1 MHETAKKLKRRGF
14 LLLEGVLLLAVLS
27 ALSVGTTAIFSGQFN
42 TMNAGKQASQ
52 AQQYASVEGTYVR
65 VKGYPNVD
73 DLTHDWKDM
82 SDLVGTEDGANWESK
97 VEVARTAKTD
107 DGNEMK
113 VVKLS
118 VRKKGDIVSRF
129 SEEIPLVS
137 GMEVYTK
144 DEIDTMFDT
153 VDSEIN
159 NLNSDLDA
167 FKNQTAANFT
177 DIINNINTIN
187 GNLDTLRQMI
197 EAEKA
202 TREAAI
208 NAEHNAWMAALQNEQ
223 AARTARDAE
232 LTSQLSSLQDSL
244 SKLQSALNTEIS
256 QRKAE
261 DSKLKAADNNLQQ
274 QINKEVAD
282 RKSAITTLQNDVNSK
297 YEELKN
303 LYNNLKGRLDGS
315 EFVKSKDSLN
325 NIALKYEQKDGESTK
340 SLHGYVDGVEVP
352 LASQDIVLVPDYS
365 SPTIVMHFHSIDYTY
380 PQQYASFVGGAC
392 NITNYSHYW
401 LRKYQY
407 NDSGI
412 VTNNHYPDYNNE
424 TPHWVVPKSGYIVA
438 NYSFGAHYNVT
449 RWTGF
454 PLHNGEVMSFDSY
467 IVRGHSV
474 VDVLN
479 GETKTSSADGGKG
492 TPPIPVRKGDVIYFG
507 TRYEGDEFPTW
518 GSVIFYP
525 ALRSL
530 LANEQ

>member
-1 MHETAKKLKRRGF
+1 MHETAKNLKRRGF

-113 VVKLS
+113 VIKLS

-137 GMEVYTK
+137 GLEVYTK
-144 DEIDTMFDT
+144 DEIDSMFDT

-167 FKNQTAANFT
+167 FKNETASNFT
-177 DIINNINTIN
+177 NIINNINSIN
-187 GNLDTLRQMI
+187 DNLETLRQMI
-197 EAEKA
+197 ETEKA

-232 LTSQLSSLQDSL
+232 LTSQIKSLQDSL
-244 SKLQSALNTEIS
+244 DKLQAAINTEVN
-256 QRKAE
+256 QRKAADTALQNNINSE
-261 DSKLKAADNNLQQ
+261 ASARKAADSTLQKN
-274 QINKEVAD
+274 ID
-282 RKSAITTLQNDVNSK
+282 TLQNDVNSK
-297 YEELKN
+297 YSELKN

-315 EFVKSKDSLN
+315 EFVKSKDSAN

-352 LASQDIVLVPDYS
+352 LASQNSGSGLYMDFSRGYH
-365 SPTIVMHFHSIDYTY
+365 TIIDPPHFNRY
-380 PQQYASFVGGAC
+380 GA
-392 NITNYSHYW
+392 
-401 LRKYQY
+401 
-407 NDSGI
+407 DSG
-412 VTNNHYPDYNNE
+412 HYSYTIPED
-424 TPHWVVPKSGYIVA
+424 GYIC
-438 NYSFGAHYNVT
+438 GQIHYNSYKP
-449 RWTGF
+449 RWV
-454 PLHNGEVMSFDSY
+454 NVK
-467 IVRGHSV
+467 
-474 VDVLN
+474 LN
-479 GETKTSSADGGKG
+479 GVDILSFLGINTESSSS
-492 TPPIPVRKGDVIYFG
+492 IPFIAVKKGDFIEEDCSVKSATIYYIYG
-507 TRYEGDEFPTW
+507 RH
-518 GSVIFYP
+518 
-525 ALRSL
+525 
-530 LANEQ
+530 

>member
-1 MHETAKKLKRRGF
+1 MHETAKNLKRRGF

-113 VVKLS
+113 VIKLS

-137 GMEVYTK
+137 GLEVYTK
-144 DEIDTMFDT
+144 DEIDSMFDT

-167 FKNQTAANFT
+167 FKNETASNFT
-177 DIINNINTIN
+177 NIINNINTIN
-187 GNLDTLRQMI
+187 DNLETLRQMI

-232 LTSQLSSLQDSL
+232 LTSQIKSLQDSL
-244 SKLQSALNTEIS
+244 DKLQAAINTEVN
-256 QRKAE
+256 QRKAADTALQNNINSE
-261 DSKLKAADNNLQQ
+261 ASARKAADSTLQKN
-274 QINKEVAD
+274 ID
-282 RKSAITTLQNDVNSK
+282 TLQNDVNSK
-297 YEELKN
+297 YSELKN

-315 EFVKSKDSLN
+315 EFVKSKDSAN

-352 LASQDIVLVPDYS
+352 LASQNKASKMVADISVSGTKLHVSYS
-365 SPTIVMHFHSIDYTY
+365 DGTSKDMDMPPATSLQLPLI
-380 PQQYASFVGGAC
+380 YAQDGMVEGYVVVNKGIRDNGDCLAGDAFYYG
-392 NITNYSHYW
+392 YS
-401 LRKYQY
+401 
-407 NDSGI
+407 G
-412 VTNNHYPDYNNE
+412 
-424 TPHWVVPKSGYIVA
+424 KSGF
-438 NYSFGAHYNVT
+438 N
-449 RWTGF
+449 
-454 PLHNGEVMSFDSY
+454 
-467 IVRGHSV
+467 VRGWPRGLSYDDHS
-474 VDVLN
+474 N
-479 GETKTSSADGGKG
+479 
-492 TPPIPVRKGDVIYFG
+492 
-507 TRYEGDEFPTW
+507 
-518 GSVIFYP
+518 
-525 ALRSL
+525 
-530 LANEQ
+530 

>member
-65 VKGYPNVD
+65 IKGYPNVD

-113 VVKLS
+113 VIKLS

-167 FKNQTAANFT
+167 FKNQTASNFT

-232 LTSQLSSLQDSL
+232 LTSQISSLQDSL

-261 DSKLKAADNNLQQ
+261 DSKLEAADNNLQQ

-315 EFVKSKDSLN
+315 EFVKSKDAAN

-352 LASQDIVLVPDYS
+352 LASQNKASSSNIGIPDYS
-365 SPTIVMHFHSIDYTY
+365 KVNSLIFAIKKYSGNIYEDSNLYPNPIFLADKSNSSFIIPEDGWILYIRPDHRVKGHDSEWEIYSYYYYVNNNRIYDAPT
-380 PQQYASFVGGAC
+380 
-392 NITNYSHYW
+392 
-401 LRKYQY
+401 
-407 NDSGI
+407 
-412 VTNNHYPDYNNE
+412 
-424 TPHWVVPKSGYIVA
+424 
-438 NYSFGAHYNVT
+438 
-449 RWTGF
+449 
-454 PLHNGEVMSFDSY
+454 
-467 IVRGHSV
+467 
-474 VDVLN
+474 
-479 GETKTSSADGGKG
+479 
-492 TPPIPVRKGDVIYFG
+492 PVKKGDSITSLDTRNNRLGGYVIYA
-507 TRYEGDEFPTW
+507 P
-518 GSVIFYP
+518 
-525 ALRSL
+525 
-530 LANEQ
+530 NQKNK

>member
-65 VKGYPNVD
+65 IKGYPNVS

-82 SDLVGTEDGANWESK
+82 SDLIGTEDGANWESK

-137 GMEVYTK
+137 GLEVYTK
-144 DEIDTMFDT
+144 DEIDTMFST

-167 FKNQTAANFT
+167 FKNETASNFT
-177 DIINNINTIN
+177 NIINNINTIN
-187 GNLDTLRQMI
+187 DNLETLRQMI

-232 LTSQLSSLQDSL
+232 LTSQITSLQDSL
-244 SKLQSALNTEIS
+244 DKLQAAINTEVN
-256 QRKAE
+256 QRKAADTTLQNNINSE
-261 DSKLKAADNNLQQ
+261 ASARKAADSTLQKN
-274 QINKEVAD
+274 ID
-282 RKSAITTLQNDVNSK
+282 TLQNDVNSK
-297 YEELKN
+297 YSELKN

-315 EFVKSKDSLN
+315 EFVKSKDAAN

-352 LASQDIVLVPDYS
+352 LASQNKVTKTVADISVSDTKLHVSYS
-365 SPTIVMHFHSIDYTY
+365 DGTSKDMDMPPTTS
-380 PQQYASFVGGAC
+380 
-392 NITNYSHYW
+392 
-401 LRKYQY
+401 LRLPLFYRGK
-407 NDSGI
+407 ND
-412 VTNNHYPDYNNE
+412 
-424 TPHWVVPKSGYIVA
+424 GYIVINKGILA
-438 NYSFGAHYNVT
+438 AGDCLSGDMYDSSGT
-449 RWTGF
+449 RERGF
-454 PLHNGEVMSFDSY
+454 N
-467 IVRGHSV
+467 VRGWPRN
-474 VDVLN
+474 LN
-479 GETKTSSADGGKG
+479 
-492 TPPIPVRKGDVIYFG
+492 Y
-507 TRYEGDEFPTW
+507 DE
-518 GSVIFYP
+518 
-525 ALRSL
+525 
-530 LANEQ
+530 NE

>member
-65 VKGYPNVD
+65 IKGYPNVD

-232 LTSQLSSLQDSL
+232 LTSQISSLQDSL

-261 DSKLKAADNNLQQ
+261 DSKLEAADNNLQQ

-315 EFVKSKDSLN
+315 EFVKSKDAAN

-352 LASQDIVLVPDYS
+352 LASQGSGSYGAPDYGKTVS
-365 SPTIVMHFHSIDYTY
+365 FIYT
-380 PQQYASFVGGAC
+380 
-392 NITNYSHYW
+392 
-401 LRKYQY
+401 
-407 NDSGI
+407 
-412 VTNNHYPDYNNE
+412 
-424 TPHWVVPKSGYIVA
+424 
-438 NYSFGAHYNVT
+438 
-449 RWTGF
+449 
-454 PLHNGEVMSFDSY
+454 
-467 IVRGHSV
+467 
-474 VDVLN
+474 
-479 GETKTSSADGGKG
+479 
-492 TPPIPVRKGDVIYFG
+492 RKGS
-507 TRYEGDEFPTW
+507 
-518 GSVIFYP
+518 GSSQDDYYWVTPSDYGWMK
-525 ALRSL
+525 L
-530 LANEQ
+530 

>member
-1 MHETAKKLKRRGF
+1 MHETAKNLKRRGF

-113 VVKLS
+113 VIKLS

-137 GMEVYTK
+137 GLEVYTK
-144 DEIDTMFDT
+144 DEIDSMFDT

-167 FKNQTAANFT
+167 FKNETASNFT
-177 DIINNINTIN
+177 NIINNINSIN
-187 GNLDTLRQMI
+187 DNLETLRQMI
-197 EAEKA
+197 ETEKA

-232 LTSQLSSLQDSL
+232 LTSQIKSLQDSL
-244 SKLQSALNTEIS
+244 DKLQAAINTEVN
-256 QRKAE
+256 QRKAADTALQNNINSE
-261 DSKLKAADNNLQQ
+261 ASARKAADSTLQKN
-274 QINKEVAD
+274 ID
-282 RKSAITTLQNDVNSK
+282 TLQNDVNSK
-297 YEELKN
+297 YSELKN

-315 EFVKSKDSLN
+315 EFVKSKDSAN

-352 LASQDIVLVPDYS
+352 LASQNSGGGFYMDFSRGYH
-365 SPTIVMHFHSIDYTY
+365 TIIDPPRRNRY
-380 PQQYASFVGGAC
+380 GA
-392 NITNYSHYW
+392 
-401 LRKYQY
+401 
-407 NDSGI
+407 DSG
-412 VTNNHYPDYNNE
+412 HYSYTIPED
-424 TPHWVVPKSGYIVA
+424 GYIC
-438 NYSFGAHYNVT
+438 GQLHYNSYKP
-449 RWTGF
+449 RWV
-454 PLHNGEVMSFDSY
+454 NVK
-467 IVRGHSV
+467 
-474 VDVLN
+474 LN
-479 GETKTSSADGGKG
+479 GVDILSFLGINTESSSS
-492 TPPIPVRKGDVIYFG
+492 IPLIAVKKGDFIEEDCSVKSATIYYIYG
-507 TRYEGDEFPTW
+507 RH
-518 GSVIFYP
+518 
-525 ALRSL
+525 
-530 LANEQ
+530 

>member
-1 MHETAKKLKRRGF
+1 MHETAKNLKRRGF

-113 VVKLS
+113 VIKLS

-137 GMEVYTK
+137 GLEVYTK
-144 DEIDTMFDT
+144 DEIDSMFDT

-167 FKNQTAANFT
+167 FKNETASNFT
-177 DIINNINTIN
+177 NIINNINTIN
-187 GNLDTLRQMI
+187 DNLETLRQMI

-232 LTSQLSSLQDSL
+232 LTSQIKSLQDSL
-244 SKLQSALNTEIS
+244 DKLQAAINTEVN
-256 QRKAE
+256 QRKAADTALQNNINSE
-261 DSKLKAADNNLQQ
+261 ASARKAADSTLQKN
-274 QINKEVAD
+274 ID
-282 RKSAITTLQNDVNSK
+282 TLQNDVNSK
-297 YEELKN
+297 YSELKN

-315 EFVKSKDSLN
+315 EFVKSKDSAN

-352 LASQDIVLVPDYS
+352 LASQNSGGGFYMDFSRGYHTIIDPPRWNGYGADSGHYSYTIPEDGYICGQLHYNSYKPRWVNVKLNGVDILSFLGINTESS
-365 SPTIVMHFHSIDYTY
+365 SPI
-380 PQQYASFVGGAC
+380 
-392 NITNYSHYW
+392 
-401 LRKYQY
+401 
-407 NDSGI
+407 
-412 VTNNHYPDYNNE
+412 
-424 TPHWVVPKSGYIVA
+424 
-438 NYSFGAHYNVT
+438 
-449 RWTGF
+449 
-454 PLHNGEVMSFDSY
+454 PLIAV
-467 IVRGHSV
+467 
-474 VDVLN
+474 
-479 GETKTSSADGGKG
+479 K
-492 TPPIPVRKGDVIYFG
+492 KGDFIEEDCSVKSATIYYIYG
-507 TRYEGDEFPTW
+507 RH
-518 GSVIFYP
+518 
-525 ALRSL
+525 
-530 LANEQ
+530 

>member
-65 VKGYPNVD
+65 IKGYPNVD

-232 LTSQLSSLQDSL
+232 LTSQISSLQDSL

-261 DSKLKAADNNLQQ
+261 DSKLEAADNNLQQ

-315 EFVKSKDSLN
+315 EFVKSKDAAN

-352 LASQDIVLVPDYS
+352 LASQNKVTKAVADISVSGTKLHISYSDGTSKDMNMPPATSLRLPITKGWQTGGWWYDRDYK
-365 SPTIVMHFHSIDYTY
+365 PTDYFEFT
-380 PQQYASFVGGAC
+380 SFFVG
-392 NITNYSHYW
+392 
-401 LRKYQY
+401 
-407 NDSGI
+407 
-412 VTNNHYPDYNNE
+412 
-424 TPHWVVPKSGYIVA
+424 PH
-438 NYSFGAHYNVT
+438 
-449 RWTGF
+449 
-454 PLHNGEVMSFDSY
+454 
-467 IVRGHSV
+467 
-474 VDVLN
+474 
-479 GETKTSSADGGKG
+479 SSAVSGFWHFGGSG
-492 TPPIPVRKGDVIYFG
+492 RRVTIEADY
-507 TRYEGDEFPTW
+507 
-518 GSVIFYP
+518 
-525 ALRSL
+525 
-530 LANEQ
+530 

>member
-65 VKGYPNVD
+65 IKGYPNVD
-73 DLTHDWKDM
+73 DLMHDWQDM

-167 FKNQTAANFT
+167 FKNQTASNFT

-232 LTSQLSSLQDSL
+232 LTSQISSLQDSL

-261 DSKLKAADNNLQQ
+261 DSKLEAADNNLQQ

-315 EFVKSKDSLN
+315 EFVKSKDAAN

-352 LASQDIVLVPDYS
+352 LASQNKVSKTVADISVSGTKLHVSYSDGTSKEMNMPPATSLRLPAYNIGGNWWYTGSESANDYFELNEFHIGAKGAYLSGRWYYS
-365 SPTIVMHFHSIDYTY
+365 SGNKEVTF
-380 PQQYASFVGGAC
+380 GGG
-392 NITNYSHYW
+392 NW
-401 LRKYQY
+401 
-407 NDSGI
+407 
-412 VTNNHYPDYNNE
+412 
-424 TPHWVVPKSGYIVA
+424 
-438 NYSFGAHYNVT
+438 
-449 RWTGF
+449 
-454 PLHNGEVMSFDSY
+454 
-467 IVRGHSV
+467 
-474 VDVLN
+474 
-479 GETKTSSADGGKG
+479 
-492 TPPIPVRKGDVIYFG
+492 
-507 TRYEGDEFPTW
+507 
-518 GSVIFYP
+518 
-525 ALRSL
+525 
-530 LANEQ
+530 

>member
-27 ALSVGTTAIFSGQFN
+27 ALSGGTTAIFSGQFN

-65 VKGYPNVD
+65 IKGYPNVS

-82 SDLVGTEDGANWESK
+82 SDLIGTDDGANWESK
-97 VEVARTAKTD
+97 VEVARTATTD

-137 GMEVYTK
+137 GLEVYTK
-144 DEIDTMFDT
+144 DEIDSMFDT

-167 FKNQTAANFT
+167 FKNETASNFT
-177 DIINNINTIN
+177 NIINNINTIN
-187 GNLDTLRQMI
+187 DNLETLRQMI

-232 LTSQLSSLQDSL
+232 LTSQIKSLQDSL
-244 SKLQSALNTEIS
+244 DKLQAAINTEVN
-256 QRKAE
+256 QRKA
-261 DSKLKAADNNLQQ
+261 ADTALQKN
-274 QINKEVAD
+274 ID
-282 RKSAITTLQNDVNSK
+282 TLQNDVNSK
-297 YEELKN
+297 YSELKN

-315 EFVKSKDSLN
+315 EFVKSKDSAN

-352 LASQDIVLVPDYS
+352 LASQNKSAKTVADIWVNGTKLHVKYSDGSGKDMDMPPSLGVQFKYYHRHQYIGTATYDTLNKNSDSAVYFLSGQGPDLG
-365 SPTIVMHFHSIDYTY
+365 F
-380 PQQYASFVGGAC
+380 
-392 NITNYSHYW
+392 
-401 LRKYQY
+401 Y
-407 NDSGI
+407 N
-412 VTNNHYPDYNNE
+412 H
-424 TPHWVVPKSGYIVA
+424 
-438 NYSFGAHYNVT
+438 
-449 RWTGF
+449 
-454 PLHNGEVMSFDSY
+454 
-467 IVRGHSV
+467 
-474 VDVLN
+474 
-479 GETKTSSADGGKG
+479 
-492 TPPIPVRKGDVIYFG
+492 
-507 TRYEGDEFPTW
+507 
-518 GSVIFYP
+518 
-525 ALRSL
+525 
-530 LANEQ
+530 

>member
-65 VKGYPNVD
+65 IKGYPNVD
-73 DLTHDWKDM
+73 DLMHDWKDM

-159 NLNSDLDA
+159 NLNSNLDA
-167 FKNQTAANFT
+167 FKNQTASNFT
-177 DIINNINTIN
+177 DIISNINTIN

-232 LTSQLSSLQDSL
+232 LTSQISSLQDSL

-261 DSKLKAADNNLQQ
+261 DSKLEAADTNLQQ

-315 EFVKSKDSLN
+315 EFVKSKDAAN

-352 LASQDIVLVPDYS
+352 LASQNKASSSNIGIPDYS
-365 SPTIVMHFHSIDYTY
+365 KVNSLIFVIDGKYARQIYGNSNLYPNPTFLASKSNPSFIIPEDGWILYICPEHIERGKDGEYETY
-380 PQQYASFVGGAC
+380 LYYYYV
-392 NITNYSHYW
+392 
-401 LRKYQY
+401 
-407 NDSGI
+407 
-412 VTNNHYPDYNNE
+412 NNNRIYDAP
-424 TPHWVVPKSGYIVA
+424 TPVK
-438 NYSFGAHYNVT
+438 
-449 RWTGF
+449 
-454 PLHNGEVMSFDSY
+454 
-467 IVRGHSV
+467 
-474 VDVLN
+474 
-479 GETKTSSADGGKG
+479 
-492 TPPIPVRKGDVIYFG
+492 KGDSITSLDTEDNSWGGYVIYA
-507 TRYEGDEFPTW
+507 PNQK
-518 GSVIFYP
+518 SK
-525 ALRSL
+525 
-530 LANEQ
+530 

>member
-1 MHETAKKLKRRGF
+1 MHATAKKLKRRGF

-65 VKGYPNVD
+65 IKGYPNVD

-232 LTSQLSSLQDSL
+232 LTSQISSLQDSL

-261 DSKLKAADNNLQQ
+261 DSKLEAADNNLQQ

-315 EFVKSKDSLN
+315 EFVKSKDAAN

-352 LASQDIVLVPDYS
+352 LASQKSNI
-365 SPTIVMHFHSIDYTY
+365 YTNGTGY
-380 PQQYASFVGGAC
+380 IKFDNGLIMQF
-392 NITNYSHYW
+392 
-401 LRKYQY
+401 
-407 NDSGI
+407 GI
-412 VTNNHYPDYNNE
+412 LHNALFDENHYEIAVFPIQF
-424 TPHWVVPKSGYIVA
+424 PHACLNVQTSVNQTQFTSGMRTAYIVDWNQSQA
-438 NYSFGAHYNVT
+438 RILPGYNVSYKVAGD
-449 RWTGF
+449 R
-454 PLHNGEVMSFDSY
+454 DSAAM
-467 IVRGHSV
+467 IR
-474 VDVLN
+474 
-479 GETKTSSADGGKG
+479 
-492 TPPIPVRKGDVIYFG
+492 
-507 TRYEGDEFPTW
+507 
-518 GSVIFYP
+518 
-525 ALRSL
+525 
-530 LANEQ
+530 ANIMWFAIGY

>member
-65 VKGYPNVD
+65 IKGYPNVS

-82 SDLVGTEDGANWESK
+82 SDLIGTDDGANWESK
-97 VEVARTAKTD
+97 VEVARTATTD

-137 GMEVYTK
+137 GLEVYTK
-144 DEIDTMFDT
+144 DEIDSMFDT

-167 FKNQTAANFT
+167 FKNETASNFT
-177 DIINNINTIN
+177 NIINNINTIN
-187 GNLDTLRQMI
+187 DNLETLRQMI

-232 LTSQLSSLQDSL
+232 LTSQIKSLQDSL
-244 SKLQSALNTEIS
+244 DKLQAAINTEVN
-256 QRKAE
+256 QRKA
-261 DSKLKAADNNLQQ
+261 ADTALQKN
-274 QINKEVAD
+274 ID
-282 RKSAITTLQNDVNSK
+282 TLQNDVNSK
-297 YEELKN
+297 YSELKN

-315 EFVKSKDSLN
+315 EFVKSKDSAN
-325 NIALKYEQKDGESTK
+325 NIAGE
-340 SLHGYVDGVEVP
+340 L
-352 LASQDIVLVPDYS
+352 S
-365 SPTIVMHFHSIDYTY
+365 S
-380 PQQYASFVGGAC
+380 
-392 NITNYSHYW
+392 
-401 LRKYQY
+401 
-407 NDSGI
+407 
-412 VTNNHYPDYNNE
+412 
-424 TPHWVVPKSGYIVA
+424 
-438 NYSFGAHYNVT
+438 
-449 RWTGF
+449 
-454 PLHNGEVMSFDSY
+454 
-467 IVRGHSV
+467 
-474 VDVLN
+474 
-479 GETKTSSADGGKG
+479 
-492 TPPIPVRKGDVIYFG
+492 
-507 TRYEGDEFPTW
+507 
-518 GSVIFYP
+518 
-525 ALRSL
+525 
-530 LANEQ
+530 

>member
-1 MHETAKKLKRRGF
+1 MHETAKNLKRRGF

-113 VVKLS
+113 VIKLS

-137 GMEVYTK
+137 GLEVYTK
-144 DEIDTMFDT
+144 DEIDSMFDT

-167 FKNQTAANFT
+167 FKNETASNFT
-177 DIINNINTIN
+177 NIINNINTIN
-187 GNLDTLRQMI
+187 DNLETLRQMI

-232 LTSQLSSLQDSL
+232 LTSQIKSLQDSL
-244 SKLQSALNTEIS
+244 DKLQAAINTEVN
-256 QRKAE
+256 QRKAADTALQNNINSE
-261 DSKLKAADNNLQQ
+261 ASARKAADSTLQKN
-274 QINKEVAD
+274 ID
-282 RKSAITTLQNDVNSK
+282 TLQNDVNSK
-297 YEELKN
+297 YSELKN

-315 EFVKSKDSLN
+315 EFVKSKDSAN

-352 LASQDIVLVPDYS
+352 LASQNKASKMVADISVSGTKLHISYSDGTSKDMDMPPATSLRLPITKGWQTGGWWYDRDYKPTDYFEFTSFYVGPHS
-365 SPTIVMHFHSIDYTY
+365 SAVSGFWHYGGSGERVSI
-380 PQQYASFVGGAC
+380 P
-392 NITNYSHYW
+392 
-401 LRKYQY
+401 
-407 NDSGI
+407 
-412 VTNNHYPDYNNE
+412 
-424 TPHWVVPKSGYIVA
+424 A
-438 NYSFGAHYNVT
+438 NY
-449 RWTGF
+449 
-454 PLHNGEVMSFDSY
+454 
-467 IVRGHSV
+467 
-474 VDVLN
+474 
-479 GETKTSSADGGKG
+479 
-492 TPPIPVRKGDVIYFG
+492 
-507 TRYEGDEFPTW
+507 
-518 GSVIFYP
+518 
-525 ALRSL
+525 
-530 LANEQ
+530 

>member
-1 MHETAKKLKRRGF
+1 MHETAKNLKRRGF

-113 VVKLS
+113 VIKLS

-137 GMEVYTK
+137 GLEVYTK
-144 DEIDTMFDT
+144 DEIDSMFDT

-167 FKNQTAANFT
+167 FKNETASNFT
-177 DIINNINTIN
+177 NIINNINTIN
-187 GNLDTLRQMI
+187 DNLETLRQMI

-232 LTSQLSSLQDSL
+232 LTSQIKSLQDSL
-244 SKLQSALNTEIS
+244 DKLQAAINTEVN
-256 QRKAE
+256 QRKAADTALQNNINSE
-261 DSKLKAADNNLQQ
+261 ASARKAADSTLQKN
-274 QINKEVAD
+274 ID
-282 RKSAITTLQNDVNSK
+282 TLQNDVNSK
-297 YEELKN
+297 YSELKN

-315 EFVKSKDSLN
+315 EFVKSKDSAN

-352 LASQDIVLVPDYS
+352 LASQNSGGGFYMDFSRGYH
-365 SPTIVMHFHSIDYTY
+365 TIIDPPRRNRY
-380 PQQYASFVGGAC
+380 GA
-392 NITNYSHYW
+392 
-401 LRKYQY
+401 
-407 NDSGI
+407 DSG
-412 VTNNHYPDYNNE
+412 HYSYTIPED
-424 TPHWVVPKSGYIVA
+424 GYIC
-438 NYSFGAHYNVT
+438 GQLHYNSYKP
-449 RWTGF
+449 RWV
-454 PLHNGEVMSFDSY
+454 NVK
-467 IVRGHSV
+467 
-474 VDVLN
+474 LN
-479 GETKTSSADGGKG
+479 GVDILSFLGINTESSSS
-492 TPPIPVRKGDVIYFG
+492 IPLIAVKKGDFIEEDCSVKSATIYYIYG
-507 TRYEGDEFPTW
+507 RH
-518 GSVIFYP
+518 
-525 ALRSL
+525 
-530 LANEQ
+530 

>member
-65 VKGYPNVD
+65 IKGYPNVD

-232 LTSQLSSLQDSL
+232 LTSQISSLQDSL

-261 DSKLKAADNNLQQ
+261 DSKLEAADNNLQQ

-315 EFVKSKDSLN
+315 EFVKSKDAAN

-352 LASQDIVLVPDYS
+352 LASYANAFVSPVQ
-365 SPTIVMHFHSIDYTY
+365 PTITEDLCKESETTLLSFVEKTR
-380 PQQYASFVGGAC
+380 QQYS
-392 NITNYSHYW
+392 
-401 LRKYQY
+401 
-407 NDSGI
+407 
-412 VTNNHYPDYNNE
+412 
-424 TPHWVVPKSGYIVA
+424 
-438 NYSFGAHYNVT
+438 
-449 RWTGF
+449 
-454 PLHNGEVMSFDSY
+454 PL
-467 IVRGHSV
+467 
-474 VDVLN
+474 L
-479 GETKTSSADGGKG
+479 GGK
-492 TPPIPVRKGDVIYFG
+492 RF
-507 TRYEGDEFPTW
+507 
-518 GSVIFYP
+518 
-525 ALRSL
+525 L
-530 LANEQ
+530 LATQDNPILPADTTRLTSLPELLQAVSQAI

>member
-65 VKGYPNVD
+65 IKGYPNVD

-232 LTSQLSSLQDSL
+232 LTSQISSLQDSL

-261 DSKLKAADNNLQQ
+261 DSKLEAADNNLQQ

-315 EFVKSKDSLN
+315 EFVKSKDAAN

-352 LASQDIVLVPDYS
+352 LASQDKGLGNYQIRYRDYFKTTHRS
-365 SPTIVMHFHSIDYTY
+365 SAHSETTY
-380 PQQYASFVGGAC
+380 ANVYREIYIQSQIAGKISLSTQMLTDNWFSVDGTFDGHHVQY
-392 NITNYSHYW
+392 YDH
-401 LRKYQY
+401 
-407 NDSGI
+407 
-412 VTNNHYPDYNNE
+412 H
-424 TPHWVVPKSGYIVA
+424 
-438 NYSFGAHYNVT
+438 GAHLIIDGKNIGYY
-449 RWTGF
+449 G
-454 PLHNGEVMSFDSY
+454 GEVTFEDKP
-467 IVRGHSV
+467 
-474 VDVLN
+474 L
-479 GETKTSSADGGKG
+479 T
-492 TPPIPVRKGDVIYFG
+492 
-507 TRYEGDEFPTW
+507 
-518 GSVIFYP
+518 
-525 ALRSL
+525 
-530 LANEQ
+530 

>member
-65 VKGYPNVD
+65 IKGYPNVS

-82 SDLVGTEDGANWESK
+82 SDLIGTDDGANWESK
-97 VEVARTAKTD
+97 VEVARTATTD

-137 GMEVYTK
+137 GLEVYTK
-144 DEIDTMFDT
+144 DEIDSMFDT

-167 FKNQTAANFT
+167 FKNETASNFT
-177 DIINNINTIN
+177 NIINNINSIN
-187 GNLDTLRQMI
+187 DNLETLRQMI

-232 LTSQLSSLQDSL
+232 LTSQIKSLQDSL
-244 SKLQSALNTEIS
+244 DKLQAAINTEVN
-256 QRKAE
+256 QRKAADTALQNNINSE
-261 DSKLKAADNNLQQ
+261 ASARKAADSTLQKN
-274 QINKEVAD
+274 ID
-282 RKSAITTLQNDVNSK
+282 TLQNDVNSK
-297 YEELKN
+297 YSELKN

-315 EFVKSKDSLN
+315 EFVKSKDAAN

-352 LASQDIVLVPDYS
+352 LASQNTGSINGTPNYNKPLAYTGGYIGKYGLTFYFFSVQDYGFAY
-365 SPTIVMHFHSIDYTY
+365 V
-380 PQQYASFVGGAC
+380 VGGWNESKGGNTEWNTRIYRLTTSNFEAHLHYVSRFD
-392 NITNYSHYW
+392 ITDNLS
-401 LRKYQY
+401 KYAQAITVT
-407 NDSGI
+407 SGALFF
-412 VTNNHYPDYNNE
+412 VEP
-424 TPHWVVPKSGYIVA
+424 GYV
-438 NYSFGAHYNVT
+438 YVWCSQGS
-449 RWTGF
+449 
-454 PLHNGEVMSFDSY
+454 L
-467 IVRGHSV
+467 
-474 VDVLN
+474 
-479 GETKTSSADGGKG
+479 
-492 TPPIPVRKGDVIYFG
+492 
-507 TRYEGDEFPTW
+507 PT
-518 GSVIFYP
+518 VY
-525 ALRSL
+525 AM
-530 LANEQ
+530 N

>member
-65 VKGYPNVD
+65 IKGYPNVS

-82 SDLVGTEDGANWESK
+82 SDLIGTEDGANWESK
-97 VEVARTAKTD
+97 VEVARTATTD

-137 GMEVYTK
+137 GLEVYTK
-144 DEIDTMFDT
+144 DEIDSMFDT

-167 FKNQTAANFT
+167 FKNETASNFT
-177 DIINNINTIN
+177 NIINNINTIN
-187 GNLDTLRQMI
+187 DNLETLRQMI

-232 LTSQLSSLQDSL
+232 LTSQIKSLQDSL
-244 SKLQSALNTEIS
+244 SKLEAALNTEIS
-256 QRKAE
+256 NRE
-261 DSKLKAADNNLQQ
+261 AADNNLQK
-274 QINKEVAD
+274 QITQEISD
-282 RKSAITTLQNDVNSK
+282 RKSAISALQNDVNSK

-315 EFVKSKDSLN
+315 EFVKSKDSAN

-352 LASQDIVLVPDYS
+352 LASQNSGGGFYMDFSRGYH
-365 SPTIVMHFHSIDYTY
+365 TIIDPPRRNRY
-380 PQQYASFVGGAC
+380 GA
-392 NITNYSHYW
+392 
-401 LRKYQY
+401 
-407 NDSGI
+407 DSG
-412 VTNNHYPDYNNE
+412 HYSYTIPED
-424 TPHWVVPKSGYIVA
+424 GYIC
-438 NYSFGAHYNVT
+438 GQLHYNSYKP
-449 RWTGF
+449 RWV
-454 PLHNGEVMSFDSY
+454 NVK
-467 IVRGHSV
+467 
-474 VDVLN
+474 LN
-479 GETKTSSADGGKG
+479 GVDILSFLGINTESSSS
-492 TPPIPVRKGDVIYFG
+492 IPLIAVKKGDFIEEDCCVKSATIYYIYG
-507 TRYEGDEFPTW
+507 RH
-518 GSVIFYP
+518 
-525 ALRSL
+525 
-530 LANEQ
+530 

>member
-65 VKGYPNVD
+65 IKGYPNVS
-73 DLTHDWKDM
+73 DLTHDWEDM
-82 SDLVGTEDGANWESK
+82 SDLIGTEDGANWESK
-97 VEVARTAKTD
+97 VEVARTATTD

-137 GMEVYTK
+137 GLEVYTK
-144 DEIDTMFDT
+144 DEIDSMFDT

-167 FKNQTAANFT
+167 FKNETASNFT
-177 DIINNINTIN
+177 NIINNINSIN
-187 GNLDTLRQMI
+187 DNLETLRQMI

-232 LTSQLSSLQDSL
+232 LTSQIKSLQNSL
-244 SKLQSALNTEIS
+244 DKLQAAINTEVN
-256 QRKAE
+256 QRKAADTILQNNINSE
-261 DSKLKAADNNLQQ
+261 ASARKAADTTLQKN
-274 QINKEVAD
+274 ID
-282 RKSAITTLQNDVNSK
+282 TLQNDVNSK
-297 YEELKN
+297 YSELKN

-315 EFVKSKDSLN
+315 EFVKSKDAAN

-352 LASQDIVLVPDYS
+352 LASQGSGSYGAPDYGKTVSFTYTRKGSGS
-365 SPTIVMHFHSIDYTY
+365 SEDDYYWVTPSDYGWMIYTAYDYNLDKRHTGVQPYPVWRIKGTNFPTIPTY
-380 PQQYASFVGGAC
+380 G
-392 NITNYSHYW
+392 
-401 LRKYQY
+401 
-407 NDSGI
+407 
-412 VTNNHYPDYNNE
+412 
-424 TPHWVVPKSGYIVA
+424 SGYPIE
-438 NYSFGAHYNVT
+438 HYAT
-449 RWTGF
+449 Q
-454 PLHNGEVMSFDSY
+454 
-467 IVRGHSV
+467 I
-474 VDVLN
+474 
-479 GETKTSSADGGKG
+479 
-492 TPPIPVRKGDVIYFG
+492 
-507 TRYEGDEFPTW
+507 
-518 GSVIFYP
+518 GSVYAPIFVEPGYSYGVLQERGYGGVRQNNIVIF
-525 ALRSL
+525 AIKK
-530 LANEQ
+530 

>member
-1 MHETAKKLKRRGF
+1 MHETAKNLKRRGF

-113 VVKLS
+113 VIKLS

-137 GMEVYTK
+137 GLEVYTK
-144 DEIDTMFDT
+144 DEIDSMFDT

-167 FKNQTAANFT
+167 FKNETASNFT
-177 DIINNINTIN
+177 NIINNINSIN
-187 GNLDTLRQMI
+187 DNLETLRQMI

-232 LTSQLSSLQDSL
+232 LTSQIKSLQNSL
-244 SKLQSALNTEIS
+244 DKLQAAINTEVN
-256 QRKAE
+256 QRKAADTALQNNINSE
-261 DSKLKAADNNLQQ
+261 ASARKAADSTLQKN
-274 QINKEVAD
+274 ID
-282 RKSAITTLQNDVNSK
+282 TLQNDVNSK
-297 YEELKN
+297 YSELKN

-315 EFVKSKDSLN
+315 EFVKSKDAAN

-352 LASQDIVLVPDYS
+352 LASQGS
-365 SPTIVMHFHSIDYTY
+365 GGTIVNNNNGWAKLGNGLVIVWGNGNAWNNDGTNGQCRAKLPIKMKSIHT
-380 PQQYASFVGGAC
+380 SVGNMSNNFATVNAFGLSSDGLYLNAWWDSC
-392 NITNYSHYW
+392 GYKVWPTAWHYIAI
-401 LRKYQY
+401 
-407 NDSGI
+407 G
-412 VTNNHYPDYNNE
+412 
-424 TPHWVVPKSGYIVA
+424 VP
-438 NYSFGAHYNVT
+438 
-449 RWTGF
+449 
-454 PLHNGEVMSFDSY
+454 
-467 IVRGHSV
+467 
-474 VDVLN
+474 
-479 GETKTSSADGGKG
+479 AD
-492 TPPIPVRKGDVIYFG
+492 
-507 TRYEGDEFPTW
+507 
-518 GSVIFYP
+518 
-525 ALRSL
+525 
-530 LANEQ
+530 

>member
-65 VKGYPNVD
+65 IKGYPNVD

-97 VEVARTAKTD
+97 VEVVRTAKTD

-167 FKNQTAANFT
+167 FKNQTASNFT

-232 LTSQLSSLQDSL
+232 LTSQISSLQDSL

-261 DSKLKAADNNLQQ
+261 DSKLEAADNNLQQ

-352 LASQDIVLVPDYS
+352 LASQNIMMPDFSRATTVLYL
-365 SPTIVMHFHSIDYTY
+365 
-380 PQQYASFVGGAC
+380 
-392 NITNYSHYW
+392 N
-401 LRKYQY
+401 
-407 NDSGI
+407 NDSLG
-412 VTNNHYPDYNNE
+412 VGAHTLFTAPTD
-424 TPHWVVPKSGYIVA
+424 GYI
-438 NYSFGAHYNVT
+438 
-449 RWTGF
+449 R
-454 PLHNGEVMSFDSY
+454 
-467 IVRGHSV
+467 V
-474 VDVLN
+474 VDCCTKIGYFLSLN
-479 GETKTSSADGGKG
+479 NKITANTSSVRLQSIYHKCVSTGGQG
-492 TPPIPVRKGDVIYFG
+492 GMFPINKGDVLYMYKITSFDAQDVHAS
-507 TRYEGDEFPTW
+507 T
-518 GSVIFYP
+518 SIIFYP
-525 ALRSL
+525 GIVRYSL
-530 LANEQ
+530 

>member
-65 VKGYPNVD
+65 IKGYPNVD

-232 LTSQLSSLQDSL
+232 LTSQISSLQDSL

-261 DSKLKAADNNLQQ
+261 DSKLEAADNNLQQ

-315 EFVKSKDSLN
+315 EFVKSKDAAN

-352 LASQDIVLVPDYS
+352 LASQYKSTRSIADIWANGRKLHVQYHVQYSDGSSKDMDVPS
-365 SPTIVMHFHSIDYTY
+365 
-380 PQQYASFVGGAC
+380 GG
-392 NITNYSHYW
+392 IQFSRIEY
-401 LRKYQY
+401 
-407 NDSGI
+407 DSG
-412 VTNNHYPDYNNE
+412 YNNGNYYTRDVQSGE
-424 TPHWVVPKSGYIVA
+424 VLHIIAPGNHGYIFHV
-438 NYSFGAHYNVT
+438 
-449 RWTGF
+449 
-454 PLHNGEVMSFDSY
+454 
-467 IVRGHSV
+467 
-474 VDVLN
+474 
-479 GETKTSSADGGKG
+479 K
-492 TPPIPVRKGDVIYFG
+492 
-507 TRYEGDEFPTW
+507 
-518 GSVIFYP
+518 
-525 ALRSL
+525 
-530 LANEQ
+530 

>member
-113 VVKLS
+113 VIKLS

-137 GMEVYTK
+137 GLEVYTK
-144 DEIDTMFDT
+144 DEIDSMFDT

-167 FKNQTAANFT
+167 FKNETASNFT
-177 DIINNINTIN
+177 NIINNINTIN
-187 GNLDTLRQMI
+187 DNLETLRQMI

-232 LTSQLSSLQDSL
+232 LTSQIKSLQDSL
-244 SKLQSALNTEIS
+244 DKLQAAINTEVN
-256 QRKAE
+256 QRKAADTALQNNINSE
-261 DSKLKAADNNLQQ
+261 ASARKAADSTLQKN
-274 QINKEVAD
+274 ID
-282 RKSAITTLQNDVNSK
+282 TLQNDVNSK
-297 YEELKN
+297 YSELKN

-315 EFVKSKDSLN
+315 EFVKSKDSAN

-352 LASQDIVLVPDYS
+352 LASQNKASKMVADISVSGTKLHISYSDGTSKDMDMPPATSLRLPITKGWQTGGWWYDRDYKPTDYFEFTSFYVGPHS
-365 SPTIVMHFHSIDYTY
+365 SAVSGFWHYGGSGERVSI
-380 PQQYASFVGGAC
+380 P
-392 NITNYSHYW
+392 
-401 LRKYQY
+401 
-407 NDSGI
+407 
-412 VTNNHYPDYNNE
+412 
-424 TPHWVVPKSGYIVA
+424 A
-438 NYSFGAHYNVT
+438 NY
-449 RWTGF
+449 
-454 PLHNGEVMSFDSY
+454 
-467 IVRGHSV
+467 
-474 VDVLN
+474 
-479 GETKTSSADGGKG
+479 
-492 TPPIPVRKGDVIYFG
+492 
-507 TRYEGDEFPTW
+507 
-518 GSVIFYP
+518 
-525 ALRSL
+525 
-530 LANEQ
+530 

>member
-1 MHETAKKLKRRGF
+1 MHETAKNLKRRGF

-113 VVKLS
+113 VIKLS

-137 GMEVYTK
+137 GLEVYTK
-144 DEIDTMFDT
+144 DEIDSMFDT

-167 FKNQTAANFT
+167 FKNETASNFT
-177 DIINNINTIN
+177 NIINNINTIN
-187 GNLDTLRQMI
+187 DNLETLRQMI

-232 LTSQLSSLQDSL
+232 LTSQIKSLQDSL
-244 SKLQSALNTEIS
+244 DKLQAAINTEVN
-256 QRKAE
+256 QRKAADTALQNNINSE
-261 DSKLKAADNNLQQ
+261 ASARKAADSTLQKN
-274 QINKEVAD
+274 ID
-282 RKSAITTLQNDVNSK
+282 TLQNDVNSK
-297 YEELKN
+297 YSELKN

-315 EFVKSKDSLN
+315 EFVKSKDSAN

-352 LASQDIVLVPDYS
+352 LASQYMFPVGTIIPYAGDLSKIPYGWHVCDGTNGTPDLS
-365 SPTIVMHFHSIDYTY
+365 NRFLEGTTATPKTFKDAGL
-380 PQQYASFVGGAC
+380 P
-392 NITNYSHYW
+392 NITGDGGNVQHI
-401 LRKYQY
+401 LAEVDQQFGALFTKFTGE
-407 NDSGI
+407 SGFDAKFHLNGYGYGNGAGKI
-412 VTNNHYPDYNNE
+412 LLDASRSNPIYGNSE
-424 TPHWVVPKSGYIVA
+424 TVQPKSYTVYYIMRV
-438 NYSFGAHYNVT
+438 
-449 RWTGF
+449 
-454 PLHNGEVMSFDSY
+454 
-467 IVRGHSV
+467 
-474 VDVLN
+474 
-479 GETKTSSADGGKG
+479 K
-492 TPPIPVRKGDVIYFG
+492 
-507 TRYEGDEFPTW
+507 
-518 GSVIFYP
+518 
-525 ALRSL
+525 
-530 LANEQ
+530 

>member
-65 VKGYPNVD
+65 IKGYPNVS

-82 SDLVGTEDGANWESK
+82 SDLIGTEDGANWESK
-97 VEVARTAKTD
+97 VEVARTATTD

-137 GMEVYTK
+137 GLEVYTK
-144 DEIDTMFDT
+144 DEIDSMFDT

-167 FKNQTAANFT
+167 FKNETASNFT
-177 DIINNINTIN
+177 QIINNINTIN
-187 GNLDTLRQMI
+187 DNLETLRQMI

-208 NAEHNAWMAALQNEQ
+208 NAEHSAWMAALQNEQ

-232 LTSQLSSLQDSL
+232 LTSQITSLQDSL
-244 SKLQSALNTEIS
+244 DKLQAAINTEVN
-256 QRKAE
+256 QRKAADTTLQNNINSE
-261 DSKLKAADNNLQQ
+261 ASARKAADSTLQKN
-274 QINKEVAD
+274 ID
-282 RKSAITTLQNDVNSK
+282 TLQNDVNSK
-297 YEELKN
+297 YSELKN

-315 EFVKSKDSLN
+315 EFVKSKDAAN
-325 NIALKYEQKDGESTK
+325 NISLKYEQKDGESTK

-352 LASQDIVLVPDYS
+352 LASQNSGSISGTPNYNKPLSYTGGYIGKYGLTFYFFSVKDYGFAY
-365 SPTIVMHFHSIDYTY
+365 V
-380 PQQYASFVGGAC
+380 VGGWNERNGGNTEWNTLIYRLTTSDFEAHLHYVSRFDIKD
-392 NITNYSHYW
+392 NLSKYAQAITVT
-401 LRKYQY
+401 
-407 NDSGI
+407 SGALFF
-412 VTNNHYPDYNNE
+412 VEP
-424 TPHWVVPKSGYIVA
+424 GYV
-438 NYSFGAHYNVT
+438 YVWCSQGS
-449 RWTGF
+449 
-454 PLHNGEVMSFDSY
+454 L
-467 IVRGHSV
+467 
-474 VDVLN
+474 
-479 GETKTSSADGGKG
+479 
-492 TPPIPVRKGDVIYFG
+492 
-507 TRYEGDEFPTW
+507 PT
-518 GSVIFYP
+518 VY
-525 ALRSL
+525 AM
-530 LANEQ
+530 N

>member
-65 VKGYPNVD
+65 IKGYPNVD

-223 AARTARDAE
+223 AARTTRDAE
-232 LTSQLSSLQDSL
+232 LTSQISSLQDSL

-261 DSKLKAADNNLQQ
+261 DSKLEAADNNLQQ

-315 EFVKSKDSLN
+315 EFVKSKDAAN

-352 LASQDIVLVPDYS
+352 LASQNKVSKTVAEISVSGTKLHVSYSDGTSKDIDISSTNSGNQWIIDKSAFPHGPVTYVWMYNKGQYGNFKIGVKYLDGYVDYV
-365 SPTIVMHFHSIDYTY
+365 IR
-380 PQQYASFVGGAC
+380 Q
-392 NITNYSHYW
+392 
-401 LRKYQY
+401 
-407 NDSGI
+407 
-412 VTNNHYPDYNNE
+412 
-424 TPHWVVPKSGYIVA
+424 
-438 NYSFGAHYNVT
+438 
-449 RWTGF
+449 
-454 PLHNGEVMSFDSY
+454 FD
-467 IVRGHSV
+467 
-474 VDVLN
+474 D
-479 GETKTSSADGGKG
+479 
-492 TPPIPVRKGDVIYFG
+492 
-507 TRYEGDEFPTW
+507 
-518 GSVIFYP
+518 
-525 ALRSL
+525 
-530 LANEQ
+530 

>member
-1 MHETAKKLKRRGF
+1 MHETAKNLKRRGF

-113 VVKLS
+113 VIKLS

-137 GMEVYTK
+137 GLEVYTK
-144 DEIDTMFDT
+144 DEIDSMFDT

-167 FKNQTAANFT
+167 FKNETASNFT
-177 DIINNINTIN
+177 NIINNINSIN
-187 GNLDTLRQMI
+187 DNLETLRQMI

-202 TREAAI
+202 TREATI

-232 LTSQLSSLQDSL
+232 LTSQIKSLQNSL
-244 SKLQSALNTEIS
+244 DKLQAAINTEVN
-256 QRKAE
+256 QRKAA
-261 DSKLKAADNNLQQ
+261 DSTLQKN
-274 QINKEVAD
+274 ID
-282 RKSAITTLQNDVNSK
+282 TLQNDVNSK
-297 YEELKN
+297 YSELKN

-315 EFVKSKDSLN
+315 EFVKSKDAAN

-352 LASQDIVLVPDYS
+352 LASQNSGGGFYMDFSRGYHTIIDPPRWNRYGADSGHYSYTIPEDGYICGQLHYNSYKPRWVNVKLNGVDILSFLGINTESS
-365 SPTIVMHFHSIDYTY
+365 SPI
-380 PQQYASFVGGAC
+380 
-392 NITNYSHYW
+392 
-401 LRKYQY
+401 
-407 NDSGI
+407 
-412 VTNNHYPDYNNE
+412 
-424 TPHWVVPKSGYIVA
+424 
-438 NYSFGAHYNVT
+438 
-449 RWTGF
+449 
-454 PLHNGEVMSFDSY
+454 PLIAV
-467 IVRGHSV
+467 
-474 VDVLN
+474 
-479 GETKTSSADGGKG
+479 K
-492 TPPIPVRKGDVIYFG
+492 KGDFIEEDCSVKSATIYYIYG
-507 TRYEGDEFPTW
+507 RH
-518 GSVIFYP
+518 
-525 ALRSL
+525 
-530 LANEQ
+530 

>member
-65 VKGYPNVD
+65 IKGYPNVD

-232 LTSQLSSLQDSL
+232 LTSQISSLQDSL

-261 DSKLKAADNNLQQ
+261 DSKLEAADNNLQQ

-352 LASQDIVLVPDYS
+352 LASQYMFPVGTIIPYTGDLSKIPYGWHVCDGSNGTPDLSGRFLEGTTNAPKTFKDAGLPNIIGDIHGDVSGPTYDDIEPFTLSDNWNTYGALSMYDARNDKRVVHPGREEGYSTYGMHFDASKSNPIYGASDIVQPAS
-365 SPTIVMHFHSIDYTY
+365 YTVY
-380 PQQYASFVGGAC
+380 
-392 NITNYSHYW
+392 
-401 LRKYQY
+401 
-407 NDSGI
+407 
-412 VTNNHYPDYNNE
+412 
-424 TPHWVVPKSGYIVA
+424 YIMRV
-438 NYSFGAHYNVT
+438 
-449 RWTGF
+449 
-454 PLHNGEVMSFDSY
+454 
-467 IVRGHSV
+467 
-474 VDVLN
+474 
-479 GETKTSSADGGKG
+479 K
-492 TPPIPVRKGDVIYFG
+492 
-507 TRYEGDEFPTW
+507 
-518 GSVIFYP
+518 
-525 ALRSL
+525 
-530 LANEQ
+530 

>member
-52 AQQYASVEGTYVR
+52 AQQYASVEGTFVR
-65 VKGYPNVD
+65 IKGYPNVD

-232 LTSQLSSLQDSL
+232 LTSQISSLQDSL

-261 DSKLKAADNNLQQ
+261 DSKLEAADNNLQQ

-315 EFVKSKDSLN
+315 EFVKSKDAAN

-352 LASQDIVLVPDYS
+352 LASQNKASKMVADISVSGTKLHVSYSDGTSKDMGMPPATSLRLPITKGWQTGGWWYDGDYK
-365 SPTIVMHFHSIDYTY
+365 PTDYFEFT
-380 PQQYASFVGGAC
+380 
-392 NITNYSHYW
+392 
-401 LRKYQY
+401 
-407 NDSGI
+407 
-412 VTNNHYPDYNNE
+412 
-424 TPHWVVPKSGYIVA
+424 
-438 NYSFGAHYNVT
+438 
-449 RWTGF
+449 
-454 PLHNGEVMSFDSY
+454 SFD
-467 IVRGHSV
+467 VGPH
-474 VDVLN
+474 
-479 GETKTSSADGGKG
+479 SSAVSGFWHFGGSG
-492 TPPIPVRKGDVIYFG
+492 RRVTIEADY
-507 TRYEGDEFPTW
+507 
-518 GSVIFYP
+518 
-525 ALRSL
+525 
-530 LANEQ
+530 

>member
-65 VKGYPNVD
+65 IKGYPNVS

-82 SDLVGTEDGANWESK
+82 SDLIGTDDGANWESK
-97 VEVARTAKTD
+97 VEVARTATTD

-137 GMEVYTK
+137 GLEVYTK
-144 DEIDTMFDT
+144 DEIDSMFDT

-167 FKNQTAANFT
+167 FKNETASNFT
-177 DIINNINTIN
+177 NIINNINTIN
-187 GNLDTLRQMI
+187 DNLETLRQMI

-232 LTSQLSSLQDSL
+232 LTSQITSLQDSL
-244 SKLQSALNTEIS
+244 DKLQAAINTEVN
-256 QRKAE
+256 QRKAADTALQNNINSE
-261 DSKLKAADNNLQQ
+261 ASARKAADSTLQKN
-274 QINKEVAD
+274 ID
-282 RKSAITTLQNDVNSK
+282 TLQNDVNSK
-297 YEELKN
+297 YSELKN

-315 EFVKSKDSLN
+315 EFVKSKDAAN
-325 NIALKYEQKDGESTK
+325 NISLKYEQKDGESTK

-352 LASQDIVLVPDYS
+352 LASQAG
-365 SPTIVMHFHSIDYTY
+365 
-380 PQQYASFVGGAC
+380 Q
-392 NITNYSHYW
+392 
-401 LRKYQY
+401 
-407 NDSGI
+407 
-412 VTNNHYPDYNNE
+412 
-424 TPHWVVPKSGYIVA
+424 
-438 NYSFGAHYNVT
+438 
-449 RWTGF
+449 
-454 PLHNGEVMSFDSY
+454 
-467 IVRGHSV
+467 
-474 VDVLN
+474 
-479 GETKTSSADGGKG
+479 
-492 TPPIPVRKGDVIYFG
+492 
-507 TRYEGDEFPTW
+507 
-518 GSVIFYP
+518 
-525 ALRSL
+525 
-530 LANEQ
+530 

>member
-1 MHETAKKLKRRGF
+1 MHETAKNLKRRGF

-113 VVKLS
+113 VIKLS

-137 GMEVYTK
+137 GLEVYTK
-144 DEIDTMFDT
+144 DEIDSMFDT

-167 FKNQTAANFT
+167 FKNETASNFT
-177 DIINNINTIN
+177 NIINNINSIN
-187 GNLDTLRQMI
+187 DNLETLRQMI
-197 EAEKA
+197 ETEKA

-232 LTSQLSSLQDSL
+232 LTSQIKSLQDSL
-244 SKLQSALNTEIS
+244 DKLQAAINTEVN
-256 QRKAE
+256 QRKAADTALQNNINSE
-261 DSKLKAADNNLQQ
+261 ASARKAADSTLQKN
-274 QINKEVAD
+274 ID
-282 RKSAITTLQNDVNSK
+282 TLQNDVNSK
-297 YEELKN
+297 YSELKN

-315 EFVKSKDSLN
+315 EFVKSKDSAN

-352 LASQDIVLVPDYS
+352 LASQNDETLK
-365 SPTIVMHFHSIDYTY
+365 
-380 PQQYASFVGGAC
+380 AE
-392 NITNYSHYW
+392 
-401 LRKYQY
+401 RKYY
-407 NDSGI
+407 LEFNPEITTD
-412 VTNNHYPDYNNE
+412 
-424 TPHWVVPKSGYIVA
+424 
-438 NYSFGAHYNVT
+438 FHYNGGRPCADGKIYVKYYYT
-449 RWTGF
+449 DEIYKDTPSEKMIIYSNSTMVNSTILTDGLF
-454 PLHNGEVMSFDSY
+454 YDS
-467 IVRGHSV
+467 S
-474 VDVLN
+474 
-479 GETKTSSADGGKG
+479 TSSD
-492 TPPIPVRKGDVIYFG
+492 P
-507 TRYEGDEFPTW
+507 
-518 GSVIFYP
+518 
-525 ALRSL
+525 
-530 LANEQ
+530 ANEALKKANDYIREHANHFLKEAYEKIPEARNADEIIY

>member
-1 MHETAKKLKRRGF
+1 MHETAKNLKRRGF

-113 VVKLS
+113 VIKLS

-137 GMEVYTK
+137 GLEVYTK
-144 DEIDTMFDT
+144 DEIDSMFDT

-167 FKNQTAANFT
+167 FKNETASNFT
-177 DIINNINTIN
+177 NIINNINTIN
-187 GNLDTLRQMI
+187 DNLETLRQMI

-232 LTSQLSSLQDSL
+232 LTSQIKSLQDSL
-244 SKLQSALNTEIS
+244 DKLQAAINTEVN
-256 QRKAE
+256 QRKAADTALQNNINSE
-261 DSKLKAADNNLQQ
+261 ASARKAADSTLQKN
-274 QINKEVAD
+274 ID
-282 RKSAITTLQNDVNSK
+282 TLQNDVNSK
-297 YEELKN
+297 YSELKN

-315 EFVKSKDSLN
+315 EFVKSKDSAN

-352 LASQDIVLVPDYS
+352 LASQNKVSKTVAEISVSGTKLHVSYSDGTSKDIDISSTNSGNQWIIDKSAFPHGPVTYVWMYDKGQYGNLKIGVKYLDGYVDYV
-365 SPTIVMHFHSIDYTY
+365 IRY
-380 PQQYASFVGGAC
+380 
-392 NITNYSHYW
+392 
-401 LRKYQY
+401 
-407 NDSGI
+407 
-412 VTNNHYPDYNNE
+412 
-424 TPHWVVPKSGYIVA
+424 
-438 NYSFGAHYNVT
+438 
-449 RWTGF
+449 
-454 PLHNGEVMSFDSY
+454 FD
-467 IVRGHSV
+467 VR
-474 VDVLN
+474 
-479 GETKTSSADGGKG
+479 
-492 TPPIPVRKGDVIYFG
+492 
-507 TRYEGDEFPTW
+507 
-518 GSVIFYP
+518 
-525 ALRSL
+525 
-530 LANEQ
+530 

>member
-113 VVKLS
+113 VIKLS

-137 GMEVYTK
+137 GLEVYTK
-144 DEIDTMFDT
+144 DEIDSMFDT

-167 FKNQTAANFT
+167 FKNETASNFT
-177 DIINNINTIN
+177 NIINNINTIN
-187 GNLDTLRQMI
+187 DNLETLRQMI

-232 LTSQLSSLQDSL
+232 LTSQIKSLQDSL
-244 SKLQSALNTEIS
+244 DKLQAAINTEVN
-256 QRKAE
+256 QRKAADTALQNNINSE
-261 DSKLKAADNNLQQ
+261 ASARKAADSTLQKN
-274 QINKEVAD
+274 ID
-282 RKSAITTLQNDVNSK
+282 TLQNDVNSK
-297 YEELKN
+297 YSELKN

-315 EFVKSKDSLN
+315 EFVKSKDSAN

-352 LASQDIVLVPDYS
+352 LASQDKGLGNYQIRYRDYFKTTHRS
-365 SPTIVMHFHSIDYTY
+365 SAHSEVTYANVYREIYIQSQIAGKISLSTQMLTDNWFSVDGTFDGHHVQFYEYRGTHLIID
-380 PQQYASFVGGAC
+380 GK
-392 NITNYSHYW
+392 NI
-401 LRKYQY
+401 
-407 NDSGI
+407 
-412 VTNNHYPDYNNE
+412 
-424 TPHWVVPKSGYIVA
+424 GYH
-438 NYSFGAHYNVT
+438 G
-449 RWTGF
+449 
-454 PLHNGEVMSFDSY
+454 GEVTFEDKP
-467 IVRGHSV
+467 
-474 VDVLN
+474 L
-479 GETKTSSADGGKG
+479 T
-492 TPPIPVRKGDVIYFG
+492 
-507 TRYEGDEFPTW
+507 
-518 GSVIFYP
+518 
-525 ALRSL
+525 
-530 LANEQ
+530 

>member
-1 MHETAKKLKRRGF
+1 MHETAKNLKRRGF

-113 VVKLS
+113 VIKLS

-137 GMEVYTK
+137 GLEVYTK
-144 DEIDTMFDT
+144 DEIDSMFDT

-167 FKNQTAANFT
+167 FKNETASNFT
-177 DIINNINTIN
+177 NIINNINSIN
-187 GNLDTLRQMI
+187 DNLETLRQMI

-232 LTSQLSSLQDSL
+232 LTSQIKSLQNSL
-244 SKLQSALNTEIS
+244 DKLQAAINTEVN
-256 QRKAE
+256 QRKAADTALQNNINSE
-261 DSKLKAADNNLQQ
+261 ASARKAADSTLQKN
-274 QINKEVAD
+274 ID
-282 RKSAITTLQNDVNSK
+282 TLQNDVNSK
-297 YEELKN
+297 YSELKN

-315 EFVKSKDSLN
+315 EFVKSKDAAN

-352 LASQDIVLVPDYS
+352 LASQDKGTDYQLKYRYYVYHYTTSAGKGHGNCFDIKRVTYFNSNKHGEVILADDVIKHDFSYVEILGHKIQALYDGGLKIDGITKVKSSWSDYKIIFAEGDYS
-365 SPTIVMHFHSIDYTY
+365 S
-380 PQQYASFVGGAC
+380 
-392 NITNYSHYW
+392 
-401 LRKYQY
+401 
-407 NDSGI
+407 
-412 VTNNHYPDYNNE
+412 
-424 TPHWVVPKSGYIVA
+424 
-438 NYSFGAHYNVT
+438 
-449 RWTGF
+449 
-454 PLHNGEVMSFDSY
+454 
-467 IVRGHSV
+467 
-474 VDVLN
+474 
-479 GETKTSSADGGKG
+479 
-492 TPPIPVRKGDVIYFG
+492 
-507 TRYEGDEFPTW
+507 
-518 GSVIFYP
+518 
-525 ALRSL
+525 
-530 LANEQ
+530 

>member
-65 VKGYPNVD
+65 IKGYPNVD

-232 LTSQLSSLQDSL
+232 LTSQISSLQDSL

-261 DSKLKAADNNLQQ
+261 DSKLEAADNNLQQ

-315 EFVKSKDSLN
+315 EFVKSKDAAN

-352 LASQDIVLVPDYS
+352 LASQGAGSGNSPDPGSFTGDNGYYIFPNGLIMQWGFISIANSRTTSITYSIPFPHKTLQVLVT
-365 SPTIVMHFHSIDYTY
+365 PT
-380 PQQYASFVGGAC
+380 G
-392 NITNYSHYW
+392 
-401 LRKYQY
+401 
-407 NDSGI
+407 
-412 VTNNHYPDYNNE
+412 
-424 TPHWVVPKSGYIVA
+424 PKSGDSKGEQWFYE
-438 NYSFGAHYNVT
+438 AHNWSQYGFDVFVWDNVGMNKMT
-449 RWTGF
+449 
-454 PLHNGEVMSFDSY
+454 Y
-467 IVRGHSV
+467 
-474 VDVLN
+474 
-479 GETKTSSADGGKG
+479 
-492 TPPIPVRKGDVIYFG
+492 
-507 TRYEGDEFPTW
+507 
-518 GSVIFYP
+518 
-525 ALRSL
+525 
-530 LANEQ
+530 LAIGY